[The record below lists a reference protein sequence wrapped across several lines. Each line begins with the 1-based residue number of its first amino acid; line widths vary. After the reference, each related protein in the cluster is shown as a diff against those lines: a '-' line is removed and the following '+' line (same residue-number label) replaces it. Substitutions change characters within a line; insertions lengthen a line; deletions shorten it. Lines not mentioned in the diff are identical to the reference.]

1 MSTEA
6 LKKSGSKEA
15 KNSKSGFSK
24 WIVDNVIYL
33 VLILLVVGIVVAS
46 PDFLSMT
53 NLINILSQASSR
65 VIIALGVAGILIL
78 AGTDLSA
85 GRMVGLAAVVS
96 ASMLQASDYAYKM
109 YPHLHELPLFVPII
123 IAMLATGF
131 ISAISGVIVAK
142 FHVPP
147 FIATLGMMIV
157 VYGTSSIYFDRP
169 PYGAQP
175 IGGLSEK
182 FTTFA
187 QRGIKLGQ
195 YEFPYLIFY
204 AIIVSLIIWVIW
216 NKTQLGKNMYAIG
229 GNPEAAKVSGVNV
242 AKNII
247 IIYMIAGLL
256 YGFTGVLEAGRVG
269 SATNNTGNMYE
280 MDAIAA
286 CVVGGVSLTGGI
298 GTVPGIVTGVLIF
311 QVINYGLAFLGV
323 SPYIQFIVKG
333 LIIIVAVAFD
343 MRKHAKKK

>member
-1 MSTEA
+1 MNTQATKRSTIT
-6 LKKSGSKEA
+6 
-15 KNSKSGFSK
+15 K
-24 WIVDNVIYL
+24 WLFDNVIYVFLIIL
-33 VLILLVVGIVVAS
+33 VIGIVIAS

-53 NLINILSQASSR
+53 NLINILSQSSSR
-65 VIIALGVAGILIL
+65 IIIALGIAGILIL
-78 AGTDLSA
+78 GGTDLSA

-96 ASMLQASDYAYKM
+96 ASLLQAGDYAYKM
-109 YPHLHELPLFVPII
+109 YPNLPELPLFVPII
-123 IAMLATGF
+123 IAMLVTGLFGTLNGF
-131 ISAISGVIVAK
+131 IVSK

-147 FIATLGMMIV
+147 FIATLGMMIG
-157 VYGTSSIYFDRP
+157 VYGITSIYFDRP

-175 IGGLSEK
+175 IGGLSES

-187 QRGIKLGQ
+187 QKGMKLGQ
-195 YEFPYLIFY
+195 YEFPFLILY
-204 AIIVSLIIWVIW
+204 AIVFSIIIWVMW

-256 YGFTGVLEAGRVG
+256 YGFSGTLEAGRVG

-280 MDAIAA
+280 LDAIAA
-286 CVVGGVSLTGGI
+286 CVVGGVSLSGGI
-298 GTVPGIVTGVLIF
+298 GTVPGVITGVLIF

-333 LIIIVAVAFD
+333 AIIIVAVAFD

>member
-1 MSTEA
+1 MNMQDT
-6 LKKSGSKEA
+6 KKSA
-15 KNSKSGFSK
+15 VVK
-24 WIVDNVIYL
+24 WLFNNVIYVFL
-33 VLILLVVGIVVAS
+33 VLLVIGIVIAS

-53 NLINILSQASSR
+53 NLINILSQSSSR
-65 VIIALGVAGILIL
+65 VIIALGIAGILIL
-78 AGTDLSA
+78 GGTDLSA

-96 ASMLQASDYAYKM
+96 ASLLQAGDYAYKM
-109 YPHLHELPLFVPII
+109 YPNLPELPLFVPII
-123 IAMLATGF
+123 IAMLVTGLF
-131 ISAISGVIVAK
+131 GTLNGWIVSK

-147 FIATLGMMIV
+147 FIATLGMMIG
-157 VYGTSSIYFDRP
+157 VYGVTSIYFDRP

-175 IGGLSEK
+175 IGGLSEA

-187 QRGIKLGQ
+187 QKGIKIGQ
-195 YEFPYLIFY
+195 YEFPYLIIY
-204 AIIVSLIIWVIW
+204 ALIVSAIIWVIW

-229 GNPEAAKVSGVNV
+229 GNSEAAKVSGVNV

-256 YGFTGVLEAGRVG
+256 YGFAGTLEAGRVG

-280 MDAIAA
+280 LDAIAA
-286 CVVGGVSLTGGI
+286 AVVGGVSLSGGI
-298 GTVPGIVTGVLIF
+298 GTVPGVITGVLIF
-311 QVINYGLAFLGV
+311 QIINYGLAFLGV

-333 LIIIVAVAFD
+333 AIIIVAVAFD

>member
-1 MSTEA
+1 MNTQATKRSTIT
-6 LKKSGSKEA
+6 
-15 KNSKSGFSK
+15 K
-24 WIVDNVIYL
+24 WLFDNVIYVFLIIL
-33 VLILLVVGIVVAS
+33 VIGIVIAS

-53 NLINILSQASSR
+53 NLINILSQSSSR
-65 VIIALGVAGILIL
+65 IIIALGIAGILIL
-78 AGTDLSA
+78 GGTDLSA

-96 ASMLQASDYAYKM
+96 ASLLQAGDYAYKM
-109 YPHLHELPLFVPII
+109 YPNLPELPLFVPII
-123 IAMLATGF
+123 IAMLVTGLFGTLNGF
-131 ISAISGVIVAK
+131 IVSK

-147 FIATLGMMIV
+147 FIATLGMMIG
-157 VYGTSSIYFDRP
+157 VYGITSIYFDRP

-175 IGGLSEK
+175 IGGLSES

-187 QRGIKLGQ
+187 QKGIKLGQ
-195 YEFPYLIFY
+195 YEFPFLILY
-204 AIIVSLIIWVIW
+204 AIVFSIIIWVMW

-256 YGFTGVLEAGRVG
+256 YGFSGTLEAGRVG

-280 MDAIAA
+280 LDAIAA
-286 CVVGGVSLTGGI
+286 CVVGGVSLSGGI
-298 GTVPGIVTGVLIF
+298 GTVPGVITGVLIF

-333 LIIIVAVAFD
+333 AIIIVAVAFD